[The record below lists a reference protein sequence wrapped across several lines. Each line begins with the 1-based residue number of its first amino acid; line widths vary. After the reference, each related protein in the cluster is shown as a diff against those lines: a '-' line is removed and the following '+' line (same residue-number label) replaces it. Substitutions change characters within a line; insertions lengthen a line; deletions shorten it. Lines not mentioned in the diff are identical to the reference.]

1 MEQHTAHTLWQLALD
16 CINAG
21 DHLLWNWGYGK
32 SKRGTLLGSKTTYSN
47 NKKKTIFS
55 YFILRWKARAV
66 VRIWRLSHATILS
79 VPTKCCLVLFWKK
92 RDVAFDE
99 AAPNMFTYQHSPV
112 YIYSKSAGGM
122 RIYDIRG
129 LIWTTSWNG
138 LNGIVTNRGRWY
150 RGSPRNSHQPSSP
163 YHMCERVWQRQRIG
177 DKQPWAPCA
186 IYRHLSVYIYIYIHA
201 SRYDN
206 NNNNTTS
213 SSSNRTRNT
222 LTHTWSPYLH
232 IIDRINLWLFL

>member
-1 MEQHTAHTLWQLALD
+1 MESTRCCSYLAVITRDNSL
-16 CINAG
+16 
-21 DHLLWNWGYGK
+21 
-32 SKRGTLLGSKTTYSN
+32 RSN
-47 NKKKTIFS
+47 EM
-55 YFILRWKARAV
+55 L
-66 VRIWRLSHATILS
+66 
-79 VPTKCCLVLFWKK
+79 PCLVLKKKK

-150 RGSPRNSHQPSSP
+150 RGTPSHSHQPSSP

-222 LTHTWSPYLH
+222 THTHMITIPSYH
-232 IIDRINLWLFL
+232 RSNQFVALFITYIYVHQMHL